1 LRDDRVA
8 SAGSVLCPEVRE
20 EEEMSVHRSNHHG
33 LEEDVVSPW
42 STALPMLLIVALIF
56 LSPVIFDVCRSLSLF
71 ITGK

>member
-1 LRDDRVA
+1 
-8 SAGSVLCPEVRE
+8 
-20 EEEMSVHRSNHHG
+20 MSVHRSNHHG